1 MHAISPQFPEPRL
14 APESQPDGHHERILC
29 AAIDLLRQTD
39 CLLQSV
45 DSTTYS
51 AAVPVAFNGSIG
63 GHVRH
68 CLDHFLCLLRGF
80 DSGLIDYDLRDRDER
95 LERDPDFARTLVEAL
110 RMDLQQLDADLLDSP
125 IQTRCEV
132 SYRRGNSPCSASSL
146 GRELAYAI
154 AHGIHHF
161 ALIAILARLQ
171 GVQIADG
178 FGIAPSTLAH
188 LRDSNAV
195 TTTP

>member
-1 MHAISPQFPEPRL
+1 MHAISSLLPEPRL
-14 APESQPDGHHERILC
+14 APESEPGGHSERILG
-29 AAIDLLRQTD
+29 AALDLLQQTES
-39 CLLQSV
+39 LLQSV
-45 DSTTYS
+45 DAASYQ

-80 DSGLIDYDLRDRDER
+80 DTGLIDYDRRDRDER
-95 LERDPDFARTLVEAL
+95 LERDPRVAQTLVAGL
-110 RMDLQQLDADLLDSP
+110 RADLQQLDAELLEAP
-125 IQTRCEV
+125 VQTRCEV
-132 SYRRGNSPCSASSL
+132 SYRRGDSPCSTSSL

-171 GVQIADG
+171 GIQIADG

-188 LRDSNAV
+188 RRATGPV
-195 TTTP
+195 TSTP